1 MSPPPVPRRRPK
13 TLAAFRQLAEIK
25 VKHPIGTS
33 VAIVLGL
40 LALAMF
46 GGKEPVKPVP
56 APKPVAAQ
64 SQSTLI
70 DINRASAADLMAL
83 KGIGPARAEDI
94 IKGRPYARKD
104 ELVQKKIISESVYE
118 GIKDQIIARQ
128 K

>member
-1 MSPPPVPRRRPK
+1 MSPPPVPRRRSK
-13 TLAAFRQLAEIK
+13 KALAAVHQAKEIK

-33 VAIVLGL
+33 LAIIVGLFL
-40 LALAMF
+40 LAVF
-46 GGKEPVKPVP
+46 GGREPEP
-56 APKPVAAQ
+56 ATKPVAGQSQ

-70 DINRASAADLMAL
+70 DINRASASELMAL
-83 KGIGPARAEDI
+83 KGIGTARAEGI

-104 ELVQKKIISESVYE
+104 ELVQKRIIPESVYD

>member
-25 VKHPIGTS
+25 VKHPIGTT
-33 VAIVLGL
+33 VAIVIGL
-40 LALAMF
+40 LALSMF
-46 GGKEPVKPVP
+46 GGKEPEPVP
-56 APKPVAAQ
+56 APKPAATQ

-70 DINRASAADLMAL
+70 DINRASAGDLMGL